1 MGLSNSPPH
10 PTVHSCSQVEYEALV
25 LQGYLMA
32 SPHSLMNT
40 RTSGFSE
47 DEVGREG
54 QGQSRFYPLLE
65 GLAVLVFLKWTE
77 NSAKAASHLVAR
89 SILNHLIQAW
99 GEQRSSSEA
108 SDGIASIGW
117 REAEQRT
124 GWPLPAPVRFLILI
138 FCLVTA
144 VQAVV
149 MAVSSAVWAGLNS
162 PLCAHTTCVAAWW
175 IGALPRPGWKAISC
189 FFPPQYVQGE
199 VENEELRL
207 FDWCCHVC
215 THFCCL
221 SVSNC

>member
-77 NSAKAASHLVAR
+77 NSANAASHLVAR
-89 SILNHLIQAW
+89 GILNHLIQAW

-108 SDGIASIGW
+108 SDGIASMGW
-117 REAEQRT
+117 REAEQTT
-124 GWPLPAPVRFLILI
+124 GWPLPAPVRSLIFI

-149 MAVSSAVWAGLNS
+149 MADSSAVWAGLNS

-175 IGALPRPGWKAISC
+175 IGALPRPGWKAISF
-189 FFPPQYVQGE
+189 FFPPPQHVQGME
-199 VENEELRL
+199 R
-207 FDWCCHVC
+207 WRMKSWG
-215 THFCCL
+215 CL
-221 SVSNC
+221 VLSHM